1 MRNNRMDNIKFF
13 LIFCVVFGHM
23 LELVDT
29 GVWYKIIYSFH
40 MPAFIFVSGYFAQFN
55 RKKII
60 SVLVYPYILFQCL
73 YLLFDAV
80 LIKQNL
86 ALLKIQFTTPY
97 WLLWYLVEI
106 GRASCRER
114 V

>member
-40 MPAFIFVSGYFAQFN
+40 MPAFILFRDILHSLTGKNN
-55 RKKII
+55 RCACIPLYSI
-60 SVLVYPYILFQCL
+60 SMSVLAF
-73 YLLFDAV
+73 
-80 LIKQNL
+80 
-86 ALLKIQFTTPY
+86 
-97 WLLWYLVEI
+97 
-106 GRASCRER
+106 
-114 V
+114 

>member
-60 SVLVYPYILFQCL
+60 GVLYTLIFYFNVCTCFLTPF
-73 YLLFDAV
+73 LLSR
-80 LIKQNL
+80 I
-86 ALLKIQFTTPY
+86 
-97 WLLWYLVEI
+97 
-106 GRASCRER
+106 
-114 V
+114 